1 MPWQQNAGLACE
13 TDVGLPVLIFADD
26 PACER
31 LLAGLSVLE
40 RLIIA
45 AHEAGATAIFIQQG
59 ETEPKFTALTRLKI
73 EVHLTRDEPALH
85 EPTLLIPGN
94 LALQRADLE
103 RVMNKQGRLHGPGH
117 ELLPCGVAMEWTGS
131 LEASLPRRPKVE
143 ALGVAQP
150 VKDGLTAVQAEDAL
164 WDTMGLETDSFMDRN
179 FNRPVG
185 RLASRL
191 LIHTP
196 VSPNAI
202 SVVATGIGML
212 SAVCF
217 ARGEAHLMIL
227 GAVLLQCSAI
237 IDCVDGDLARMLH
250 KESRTGKWLDLGG
263 DQLVH
268 LCLLAGIGMGLY
280 RMHDQSGPWLWLGI
294 AAALGVVL
302 SFLTRLRAEQSERP
316 LPQLQAWIARAANRD
331 FSALLLI
338 LAIVEHVDWFLW
350 LALAAVHGFWIYGE
364 WLRQQD
370 VIET

>member
-1 MPWQQNAGLACE
+1 M
-13 TDVGLPVLIFADD
+13 GLPVLIFADD

-31 LLAGLSVLE
+31 TLAGLSVLE

-45 AHEAGATAIFIQQG
+45 AHEAGATKITVRYANA
-59 ETEPKFTALTRLKI
+59 EPKFTALTRLKI
-73 EVHLTRDEPALH
+73 KALLTREEPAFR
-85 EPTLLIPGN
+85 EPTLLAAGN
-94 LALQRADLE
+94 LALQRGDLE
-103 RVMNKQGRLHGPGH
+103 RVMEQRGRLHSHGH
-117 ELLPCGVAMEWTGS
+117 ESLPCGVATDWAGS
-131 LEASLPRRPKVE
+131 MEASLPRRPKVE
-143 ALGVAQP
+143 ARGVAQP

-164 WDTMGLETDSFMDRN
+164 WDTMGLETDSFMDCN

-202 SVVATGIGML
+202 SVVATGIGVL
-212 SAVCF
+212 SAIYF

-237 IDCVDGDLARMLH
+237 IDCVDGDLARMSH

-268 LCLLAGIGMGLY
+268 LCLLASIGMGLY

-316 LPQLQAWIARAANRD
+316 LPQAQAWIARAANRD

-338 LAIVEHVDWFLW
+338 LAIVERVDLFLW
-350 LALAAVHGFWIYGE
+350 LALAAVHGFWIYAE

-370 VIET
+370 MIET

>member
-1 MPWQQNAGLACE
+1 M
-13 TDVGLPVLIFADD
+13 GLPVLIFADD

-31 LLAGLSVLE
+31 TLAGLSVLE

-45 AHEAGATAIFIQQG
+45 AHEAGATKITVRYANA
-59 ETEPKFTALTRLKI
+59 EPKLTALTRLKI
-73 EVHLTRDEPALH
+73 KALLTREEPAFR
-85 EPTLLIPGN
+85 EPTLLVAGN
-94 LALQRADLE
+94 LALQRGDLE
-103 RVMNKQGRLHGPGH
+103 RVMEQRGRLHSPGH
-117 ELLPCGVAMEWTGS
+117 ESLLCGVATDWAGS
-131 LEASLPRRPKVE
+131 MEASLPRRPKVE
-143 ALGVAQP
+143 ARGVAQP

-202 SVVATGIGML
+202 SVVATGIGVL
-212 SAVCF
+212 SAIYF

-237 IDCVDGDLARMLH
+237 IDCVDGDLARMSH

-268 LCLLAGIGMGLY
+268 LCLLASIGMGLY

-316 LPQLQAWIARAANRD
+316 LPQVQAWIARAANRD

-338 LAIVEHVDWFLW
+338 LAIVGRVDLFLW
-350 LALAAVHGFWIYGE
+350 LALAAVHGFWIYAE

-370 VIET
+370 MIET

>member
-1 MPWQQNAGLACE
+1 M
-13 TDVGLPVLIFADD
+13 GLPVLIFADD
-26 PACER
+26 LACER
-31 LLAGLSVLE
+31 TLAGLSVLE
-40 RLIIA
+40 RLVIA
-45 AHEAGATAIFIQQG
+45 THEAGATAISILHG
-59 ETEPKFTALTRLKI
+59 KTEPKFTALDRLKI
-73 EVHLTRDEPALH
+73 EVHLTREEPAFRA
-85 EPTLLIPGN
+85 PTLLISGN
-94 LALQRADLE
+94 LALQRSDLE
-103 RVMNKQGRLHGPGH
+103 RVMKQQGRLHAPGH
-117 ELLPCGVAMEWTGS
+117 ELLPCGVAAEWAGS
-131 LEASLPRRPKVE
+131 LEASLPRRPKME
-143 ALGVAQP
+143 ARGVAQP

-191 LIHTP
+191 LIHTS

-202 SVVATGIGML
+202 SVVATGIGVL
-212 SAVCF
+212 SAIYF
-217 ARGEAHLMIL
+217 ARGEAHLMIV

-237 IDCVDGDLARMLH
+237 IDCVDGDLARMSH

-268 LCLLAGIGMGLY
+268 LCLMAGIGMGLY

-316 LPQLQAWIARAANRD
+316 LPLLQAWIARAANRD

-338 LAIVEHVDWFLW
+338 LTIVERVDLFLW
-350 LALAAVHGFWIYGE
+350 LALVAVHGFWIYGE
-364 WLRQQD
+364 WLRRQD
-370 VIET
+370 AIEA